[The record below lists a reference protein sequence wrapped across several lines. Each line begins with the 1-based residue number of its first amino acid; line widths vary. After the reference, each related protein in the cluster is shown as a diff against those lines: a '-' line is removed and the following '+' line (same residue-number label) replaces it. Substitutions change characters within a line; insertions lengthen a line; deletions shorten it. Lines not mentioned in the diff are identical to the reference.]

1 MTDRY
6 GVMGHPVAHSKSP
19 FIHARFA
26 AQTSQDLVYE
36 AIDVEP
42 GGFAAAVETFRSGG
56 GRGLNVTL
64 PFKQEAFA
72 ASHKVSDRARRAG
85 AVNTLSFEDEAV
97 RGDNTDGVGLVRD
110 LVSNLGLEIR
120 SRRVLLLGAG
130 GAARGVLGP
139 LLDEAPSELV
149 VANRTVS
156 RAESLCRDFGDQGAV
171 RSAGFEAL
179 EGGAFDLVI
188 NATSAEVS
196 GDLPPVPESALARDA
211 VVYDMMYGTAPTAF
225 VRWGRSAG
233 ARLAADGLGMLV
245 EQAAESFFIWR
256 GTRPETVPVLE
267 ALRRSL

>member
-1 MTDRY
+1 
-6 GVMGHPVAHSKSP
+6 
-19 FIHARFA
+19 
-26 AQTSQDLVYE
+26 
-36 AIDVEP
+36 
-42 GGFAAAVETFRSGG
+42 
-56 GRGLNVTL
+56 
-64 PFKQEAFA
+64 
-72 ASHKVSDRARRAG
+72 
-85 AVNTLSFEDEAV
+85 
-97 RGDNTDGVGLVRD
+97 
-110 LVSNLGLEIR
+110 
-120 SRRVLLLGAG
+120 
-130 GAARGVLGP
+130 
-139 LLDEAPSELV
+139 
-149 VANRTVS
+149 
-156 RAESLCRDFGDQGAV
+156 
-171 RSAGFEAL
+171 